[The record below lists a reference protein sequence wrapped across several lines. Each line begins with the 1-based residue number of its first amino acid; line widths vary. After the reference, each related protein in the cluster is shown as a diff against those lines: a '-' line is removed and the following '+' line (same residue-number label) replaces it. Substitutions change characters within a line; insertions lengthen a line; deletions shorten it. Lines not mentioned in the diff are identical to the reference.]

1 MMTSPLL
8 FGRRRNPLA
17 TLCSFAGKLMSHG
30 LACGLLVV
38 LAGCSVAAHT
48 PTVAVSATGL
58 DRSSLADTEPYASL
72 VDRTVVLSDSEDRYW
87 TLREFSSGD
96 RFLQYSP
103 QLEGASYSS
112 QLVERLDGRSVT
124 ITEVYFDK
132 INGGEFFDGL
142 LHGDGEPFA
151 FRRARWTDALLEY
164 PRGTDAP

>member
-1 MMTSPLL
+1 MMTPPPPSD
-8 FGRRRNPLA
+8 RRRNPLA
-17 TLCSFAGKLMSHG
+17 MLTSFAGKLASAG
-30 LACGLLVV
+30 LLCGLLVV

-48 PTVAVSATGL
+48 PTVAMSATGL
-58 DRSSLADTEPYASL
+58 DKSSLADTEPYASL
-72 VDRTVVLSDSEDRYW
+72 VGRTVVLSDSGDRYW

-151 FRRARWTDALLEY
+151 FRRARWTDAVLDY
-164 PRGTDAP
+164 PRDTTAP